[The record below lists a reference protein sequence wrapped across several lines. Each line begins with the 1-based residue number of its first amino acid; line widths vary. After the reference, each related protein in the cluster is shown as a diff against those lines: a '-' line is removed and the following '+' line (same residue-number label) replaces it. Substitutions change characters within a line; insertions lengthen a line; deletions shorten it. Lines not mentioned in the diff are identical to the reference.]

1 MEIAA
6 TSIVLT
12 LFIALF
18 SCFLAQRKTLG
29 MVDRLLQRSIPS
41 GVLPEITIEFG
52 YWLLMPFVAVLR
64 RLQVT
69 PNMLSLFS
77 LPVAIIAAIS
87 LGAGRFGVGGAILL
101 VAFGLDACDGLL
113 ARETAVAS
121 DAGEV
126 VDATLDRYTD
136 VITMLGFLYYYR
148 FDVLPWLLTGAA
160 LVGTVI
166 VSYIRA
172 KGQAFGI
179 DPAFGSFQRHERGFY
194 LSIAAMIAPATAI
207 LAHEPAEHPRYYAA
221 ILALGAVAVGTNIT
235 AVSRACFVVNRLR
248 APVGR

>member
-6 TSIVLT
+6 TSIILT
-12 LFIALF
+12 LFIGLF

-29 MVDRLLQRSIPS
+29 MVDRVLQRSIPA

-87 LGAGRFGVGGAILL
+87 LGAGRFGFGGAILL

-136 VITMLGFLYYYR
+136 VI
-148 FDVLPWLLTGAA
+148 
-160 LVGTVI
+160 
-166 VSYIRA
+166 SYIRA

-194 LSIAAMIAPATAI
+194 LSIAAMVAPAIAI

-235 AVSRACFVVNRLR
+235 AVSRACFLVNRLR
-248 APVGR
+248 APVGH